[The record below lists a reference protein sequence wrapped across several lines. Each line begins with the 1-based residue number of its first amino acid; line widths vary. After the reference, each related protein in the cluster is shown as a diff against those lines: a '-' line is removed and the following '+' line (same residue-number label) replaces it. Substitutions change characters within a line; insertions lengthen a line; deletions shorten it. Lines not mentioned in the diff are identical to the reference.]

1 MTTTRFLALALLP
14 LAMCV
19 AWIGG
24 LGTASTLSGAEQS
37 LDLTLVSTIHGAADL
52 IEVSDG
58 RAYVTSER
66 TLTVYDVADPA
77 SPTRAG
83 SYTFPEKIW
92 GFEVVGSVVYAAV
105 DFFGLAILDVSDIGE
120 PTLRGAIK
128 TPGQA
133 KGVGVYRNR
142 ALVADHVEGVDLI
155 DISDPSDPVALGSF
169 YLDGYPRDVAAAG
182 PLAFAVDAPT
192 GVYVFDLSRPGPPEP
207 IGMVQS
213 ARSPSSVEAP
223 APSGGDAPDVVCMVG
238 GGLLQVYD
246 VSNPSAPVNT
256 ADFPTPGG
264 RPLRVTVRGSL
275 AYVADGPAGLQVVDL
290 STPSAPAI
298 VATYATPKPARD
310 IAVSDSYVFVAVGER
325 EGDEEGEVLVLQQ
338 S

>member
-1 MTTTRFLALALLP
+1 MITTRFPALALLP
-14 LAMCV
+14 LALCAVWM
-19 AWIGG
+19 GG
-24 LGTASTLSGAEQS
+24 RGAAAVVSAAEQS
-37 LDLTLVSTIHGAADL
+37 PDLTLISTIHGPVDL

-66 TLTVYDVADPA
+66 TLTIFDVTDPA

-92 GFEVVGSVVYAAV
+92 GFQVVGSMVYAAV
-105 DFFGLAILDVSDIGE
+105 DFFGLGILDASDIE
-120 PTLRGAIK
+120 APTLRGAIK

-133 KGVGVYRNR
+133 KGVAVYGNR
-142 ALVADHVEGVDLI
+142 ALVADHVEGVDLV
-155 DISDPSDPVALGSF
+155 DLSDLSDPVALGSF

-182 PLAFAVDAPT
+182 PLAYAVDAPT

-213 ARSPSSVEAP
+213 ARAPSSVEAQGVSGDG
-223 APSGGDAPDVVCMVG
+223 APNVVCMVG
-238 GGLLQVYD
+238 GGFLQVYD
-246 VSNPSAPVNT
+246 VSNPSAPVN
-256 ADFPTPGG
+256 AANFPTPSG
-264 RPLRVTVRGSL
+264 RPRRVTVRGSL

-298 VATYATPKPARD
+298 IATYATPKPARD
-310 IAVSDSYVFVAVGER
+310 IAVSDSYIFVAVGDR